1 MTSFN
6 SQVNVL
12 TRYNLHELIVLNG
25 VEGKSSLE
33 GYLRLYLSAA
43 LDEFYDVPAA
53 AVLHRIKVPVSAV
66 NPLETSYLWLKGDAQ
81 LIHDKHPLPN
91 LYC

>member
-1 MTSFN
+1 MASYD
-6 SQVNVL
+6 SSVNVL
-12 TRYNLHELIVLNG
+12 MYNNLHELIVLNG

-43 LDEFYDVPAA
+43 LDEFYDVPTA
-53 AVLHRIKVPVSAV
+53 AVLHRIKVPLSAV
-66 NPLETSYLWLKGDAQ
+66 NPLETCYLWLKADVE
-81 LIHDKHPLPN
+81 LIRDKHQVQT